1 MNVPFVDLSLQF
13 ADIRSEVEQALV
25 KTAGEFRYILGP
37 RVEAFEKEFAHFC
50 QTQHCLG
57 VGNGLDALVLAL
69 RACGVG
75 PGDEVILP
83 AHTFFATALA
93 VHAVGATIVLC
104 DVDPDTHSIDLAAL
118 RGAVTPKTKAV
129 IPVHLYGN
137 PAPML
142 EIMDL
147 ANEGRFFVIEDNAQA
162 QGAKIGHRVTGSIGH
177 LAATSF
183 YPTKNLGAMGDAG
196 AVTTNDAD
204 LASLISKMRNYGQ
217 KKKYEH
223 ETPGVNSRLD
233 EIQAAVLSVK
243 LKRLS
248 MWNQKRRDIAKEY
261 VTRLKDCS
269 QLTIPRETVSKNQQA
284 ESVYH
289 LFTVQTENR
298 DDLAESLE
306 SKGIAS
312 LIHYPRAIHQH
323 LAMKQIPFRKASDLK
338 VSEKICRTTL
348 SLPLFAEMKHEQIEY
363 VCEQVLNH
371 FGNNR

>member
-1 MNVPFVDLSLQF
+1 MNVPFVYLSLQF
-13 ADIRSEVEQALV
+13 ADIRSEIEEALV

-37 RVEAFEKEFAHFC
+37 RVAAFEKEFADFC
-50 QTQHCLG
+50 QSKHCLG

-104 DVDPDTHSIDLAAL
+104 DVNPDTHSIDLSAL
-118 RGAVTPKTKAV
+118 RNAMTPKTKAV

-147 ANEGRFFVIEDNAQA
+147 AHDGGFFVIEDNAQA
-162 QGAKIGHRVTGSIGH
+162 QGAKIGNRLTGSIGH

-183 YPTKNLGAMGDAG
+183 YPTKNLGAMGDGG

-223 ETPGVNSRLD
+223 EIPGVNSRLD

-248 MWNQKRRDIAKEY
+248 VWNQKRREIAKAYRE
-261 VTRLKDCS
+261 RLRDCS
-269 QLTIPRETVSKNQQA
+269 EINMPSETVSKNEKA
-284 ESVYH
+284 ESVFH
-289 LFTVQTENR
+289 LFTLQTEKR
-298 DDLAESLE
+298 DELAESLE

-323 LAMKQIPFRKASDLK
+323 LAMKQIPFRQVSDLK
-338 VSEKICRTTL
+338 VSETICRTTL
-348 SLPLFAEMKHEQIEY
+348 SLPLFAEMKP
-363 VCEQVLNH
+363 EQVEFVCDQVFNH
-371 FGNNR
+371 FRNSR